1 MNTRRGSLIHSY
13 SMFQTPAEHSSGS
26 TLYQSNSAV
35 KPPMFTSCHS
45 ISQRRSSSYGIGAS
59 TRSSRDAQS
68 ASISMKGSR
77 RSSVCVPSQ
86 SLQKI
91 SEKSERSSSIEGIP
105 RNRRLSIS
113 THGNLEMLERE
124 DVPERKLSV
133 ANLSEHFS
141 SFLSLSSK
149 GVRVRN

>member
-26 TLYQSNSAV
+26 TLHQSNSAV
-35 KPPMFTSCHS
+35 KPPIFTSSHS
-45 ISQRRSSSYGIGAS
+45 ISQRRSSSLDIS
-59 TRSSRDAQS
+59 TRPSRDAPS
-68 ASISMKGSR
+68 ACMGMKGSR
-77 RSSVCVPSQ
+77 RSSMCVPSQ

-91 SEKSERSSSIEGIP
+91 CEKNERSSSMEGIP

-113 THGNLEMLERE
+113 THGNLEMLEKKV
-124 DVPERKLSV
+124 VPERKLSV